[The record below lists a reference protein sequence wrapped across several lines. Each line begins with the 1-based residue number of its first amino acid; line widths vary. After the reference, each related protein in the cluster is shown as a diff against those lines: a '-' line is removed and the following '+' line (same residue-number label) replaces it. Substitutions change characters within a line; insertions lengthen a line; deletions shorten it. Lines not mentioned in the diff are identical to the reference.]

1 MILYII
7 RHADPDYAH
16 NTITPLGKEE
26 ALALGQ
32 RMSRVKLDRI
42 YTSPLGRAIDTARPT
57 MLALGMENTV
67 LDWTAESMD
76 YICSRALPERADIL
90 SPSETVLPMSRT
102 APSLSAMRRWH
113 RL

>member
-32 RMSRVKLDRI
+32 RIAV
-42 YTSPLGRAIDTARPT
+42 
-57 MLALGMENTV
+57 
-67 LDWTAESMD
+67 
-76 YICSRALPERADIL
+76 
-90 SPSETVLPMSRT
+90 
-102 APSLSAMRRWH
+102 
-113 RL
+113 

>member
-32 RMSRVKLDRI
+32 RMSRVKLH
-42 YTSPLGRAIDTARPT
+42 
-57 MLALGMENTV
+57 
-67 LDWTAESMD
+67 
-76 YICSRALPERADIL
+76 
-90 SPSETVLPMSRT
+90 
-102 APSLSAMRRWH
+102 LSARQGDRYRASH
-113 RL
+113 DAGTRHGEYGA